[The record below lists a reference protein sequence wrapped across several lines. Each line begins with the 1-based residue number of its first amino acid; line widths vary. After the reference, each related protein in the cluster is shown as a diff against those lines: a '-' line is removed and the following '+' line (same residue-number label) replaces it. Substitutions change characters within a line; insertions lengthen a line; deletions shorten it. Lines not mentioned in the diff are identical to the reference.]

1 MNEKN
6 AKKVFR
12 GKIFSVWQW
21 EQKLYDGTTKT
32 FEHVTRTDAVRVIG
46 VMPDKRILFVWDEQP
61 DREGV
66 LSMAGGQIDAD
77 ETPEKSA
84 KREFL
89 EETGYEV
96 GTLTPIATQAMPGR
110 IVFSVHYFIG
120 QDLTKKTEPQQ
131 SPGEKISL
139 RFFTFDEFLA
149 LGHDESLRDQRI
161 RITLLEAQ
169 IDPKKKEMLYK
180 MLYE

>member
-1 MNEKN
+1 M
-6 AKKVFR
+6 KKVFQ
-12 GKIFSVWQW
+12 GEIFSVWQW

-32 FEHVTRTDAVRVIG
+32 FERATRTDGVRVIG
-46 VMPDKRILFVWDEQP
+46 VMPDKKILLVWDEQP

-66 LSMAGGQIDAD
+66 LGMAGGQMDEG
-77 ETPEKSA
+77 ETPEESA

-96 GTLTPIATQAMPGR
+96 GQLTPLASQAMPGR
-110 IVFSVHYFIG
+110 VVFSIHYFIG
-120 QDLTKKTEPQQ
+120 KNLVKQSEPER
-131 SPGEKISL
+131 SPGERIQL
-139 RFFTFDEFLA
+139 RLFTFDEFLA
-149 LGHDESLRDQRI
+149 LGQDDTLRDTPI

-169 IDPKKKEMLYK
+169 IDPKKKEQLYK